1 MEHFRAEM
9 STIVKDI
16 SWLRKFLIKKKKKKK
31 EQPPTHNPTGDNY
44 KPIIKDVI
52 AGISAATEITE
63 VFFILETQ
71 KNDIL

>member
-1 MEHFRAEM
+1 M
-9 STIVKDI
+9 
-16 SWLRKFLIKKKKKKK
+16 IKKKKKKK